1 MIKRVQ
7 KQPRKPQTDSQ
18 NVNRN
23 GTESGIRNELKTN
36 LDKATF
42 IVENGYSK
50 RSITTLER
58 LNVKE
63 LDFIIENKRDPESN
77 EISKKT
83 IEASKEITK
92 GYISILE
99 SIKETRANE
108 PLNKGVKAMLEK
120 NDTALSEYVGT
131 STQGKI
137 SIGIYVISAVLLLI
151 DSLIGFDKI
160 KGFVSKEKAKDDK
173 GKKDDET
180 K

>member
-7 KQPRKPQTDSQ
+7 KQGKKPQAES
-18 NVNRN
+18 NSVNRA
-23 GTESGIRNELKTN
+23 GAESGTRNELKTN
-36 LDKATF
+36 LEKATF

-58 LNVKE
+58 LNAKE
-63 LDFIIENKRDPESN
+63 LDFIIENKRDPEAN

-99 SIKETRANE
+99 SIKETRAKE
-108 PLNKGVKAMLEK
+108 PLNQGVKSMLEK
-120 NDTALSEYVGT
+120 NDTALSEYVGA
-131 STQGKI
+131 STHGKI
-137 SIGIYVISAVLLLI
+137 SIFLYIASALLLLI
-151 DSLIGFDKI
+151 DSLIGFDKV
-160 KGFVSKEKAKDDK
+160 KSFVSKEKAKE
-173 GKKDDET
+173 KKDNET

>member
-7 KQPRKPQTDSQ
+7 KQAKNTQTDSK
-18 NVNRN
+18 NVNRQ
-23 GTESGIRNELKTN
+23 GIESGNRNELKTN
-36 LDKATF
+36 LEKATF

-63 LDFIIENKRDPESN
+63 LDFIIENKRDPEAN

-108 PLNKGVKAMLEK
+108 PLNQGVKSMLEK
-120 NDTALSEYVGT
+120 NDTALSEYVGA
-131 STQGKI
+131 STHGKI
-137 SIGIYVISAVLLLI
+137 SIFLYIASAVLLLI
-151 DSLIGFDKI
+151 DSLIGFDKV
-160 KGFVSKEKAKDDK
+160 KGFVSKEKAKKED
-173 GKKDDET
+173 KKDNEA